1 MFESGSEVFSFL
13 LKRSSDVRL
22 TWADSNGDLEESASS
37 RWFLLKRRFKRRM
50 KIGKFVIVPN
60 NNAGGDH
67 ISPVELLSF
76 PSAAMDDAFKEEIE
90 IGSSVESLMELLNS
104 QKELFH
110 SQIDQLQ
117 DVVVTQCKLTGVNPL
132 AQEMVGLLVL
142 CPFKLVSLVKIRV
155 DNFVHIR
162 KRPRDLLNPK
172 AVKYMQSLFAIKDS
186 ISKKES
192 REISALFGISVAQ
205 VRDFVVTQ
213 KIKVRKQV
221 RLSKEKVMMSSTHA
235 IQGDGVPEQNNA
247 VPHAD
252 PVPLNSMDP
261 EPSSISWGE
270 PENVALM
277 PKEEVQQEDIPPD
290 ISDSDKY
297 FVDNIFS
304 MLRKEE
310 TFSGQVKLMEWI
322 MQIQDSSVLIWF
334 LSKGGVL
341 ILTTWLSQ
349 AATEEQTSVLL
360 LILKVLCHLPLHK
373 ASPEN
378 MSAIL
383 QSVNGLRFYRTSDIS
398 NRAKVSLKSWEDILS
413 LSNGRSDNGRRL
425 KSLQGPKLLLT
436 SADDST
442 RKHMLGSTPSYNKER
457 RKVQMVE
464 QPGQKAAGRG
474 PQTVR
479 IGTSG
484 RSRPMSADDIQKA
497 KMRAQYMNSKNI
509 KKDTLPSA
517 IGDTRTVVPE
527 NPLAIQSVRDSPPS
541 QENEAKTEENTP
553 EPSTVQ
559 FPPSQNNEAKTE
571 DTPEP
576 SAVQQPVTVNVPVQT
591 VSSPAVNVPVQA
603 DEFRNR
609 KLSTPPK
616 SISSKVGVMLRMSP
630 HTILKNCKRKQ
641 IEWHVPP
648 GMVLDELWRVA
659 AGANSKE
666 ADVQKNRNRREKET
680 TYQSLQT
687 IPLNPKEPWDREMDF
702 DDSLTPEIPS
712 QQPQEESITEQQDS
726 LDERRTAAGAASTS
740 SSQSGSVE
748 PDYELLAALLKNP
761 DLLYALTSG
770 NPGNLAGKDMVK
782 LLDVI
787 KTGAPNLSSS
797 SNKKVEENVEVSLPS
812 PTPSTNPGMS
822 GWGQEVTRNP
832 FSRQTQ
838 VGASVARMSTQLP
851 VAASMQWQSSNGQ
864 SIPQHTPSAYNSFT
878 LPHTERQQQPMQ
890 TRLHQSQHLQQ
901 QPISMVSES
910 VGQMDIGTSASW
922 RSQQSQNSYYS
933 HQANGI
939 GSAASYQGNEQY
951 MSSSNPGYESW
962 SPDHSPS
969 RNHPNMRG
977 QQPSR
982 KHDPYLNQN
991 KRWR

>member
-1 MFESGSEVFSFL
+1 
-13 LKRSSDVRL
+13 
-22 TWADSNGDLEESASS
+22 
-37 RWFLLKRRFKRRM
+37 
-50 KIGKFVIVPN
+50 
-60 NNAGGDH
+60 
-67 ISPVELLSF
+67 
-76 PSAAMDDAFKEEIE
+76 
-90 IGSSVESLMELLNS
+90 
-104 QKELFH
+104 
-110 SQIDQLQ
+110 
-117 DVVVTQCKLTGVNPL
+117 
-132 AQEMVGLLVL
+132 
-142 CPFKLVSLVKIRV
+142 
-155 DNFVHIR
+155 
-162 KRPRDLLNPK
+162 
-172 AVKYMQSLFAIKDS
+172 
-186 ISKKES
+186 
-192 REISALFGISVAQ
+192 
-205 VRDFVVTQ
+205 
-213 KIKVRKQV
+213 
-221 RLSKEKVMMSSTHA
+221 
-235 IQGDGVPEQNNA
+235 
-247 VPHAD
+247 
-252 PVPLNSMDP
+252 
-261 EPSSISWGE
+261 
-270 PENVALM
+270 
-277 PKEEVQQEDIPPD
+277 
-290 ISDSDKY
+290 
-297 FVDNIFS
+297 
-304 MLRKEE
+304 
-310 TFSGQVKLMEWI
+310 
-322 MQIQDSSVLIWF
+322 
-334 LSKGGVL
+334 
-341 ILTTWLSQ
+341 
-349 AATEEQTSVLL
+349 
-360 LILKVLCHLPLHK
+360 
-373 ASPEN
+373 
-378 MSAIL
+378 
-383 QSVNGLRFYRTSDIS
+383 
-398 NRAKVSLKSWEDILS
+398 
-413 LSNGRSDNGRRL
+413 
-425 KSLQGPKLLLT
+425 
-436 SADDST
+436 
-442 RKHMLGSTPSYNKER
+442 
-457 RKVQMVE
+457 MVE

-509 KKDTLPSA
+509 KKDTVPSA

-770 NPGNLAGKDMVK
+770 NPGNLAGQDMVK

-864 SIPQHTPSAYNSFT
+864 SIPQHAPSAYNSFT

-933 HQANGI
+933 HQANGV

-982 KHDPYLNQN
+982 KHDPYWNQN

>member
-1 MFESGSEVFSFL
+1 
-13 LKRSSDVRL
+13 
-22 TWADSNGDLEESASS
+22 
-37 RWFLLKRRFKRRM
+37 
-50 KIGKFVIVPN
+50 
-60 NNAGGDH
+60 
-67 ISPVELLSF
+67 
-76 PSAAMDDAFKEEIE
+76 MDEAFKEEIE

-132 AQEMVGLLVL
+132 AQEMAAGAL
-142 CPFKLVSLVKIRV
+142 SIKIG
-155 DNFVHIR
+155 

-172 AVKYMQSLFAIKDS
+172 AVKYMQAVFAIKDS

-205 VRDFVVTQ
+205 VRDFFVTQ

-221 RLSKEKVMMSSTHA
+221 RVSREKVMMSTTHS

-261 EPSSISWGE
+261 ETSSISWGE
-270 PENVALM
+270 GERVALM
-277 PKEEVQQEDIPPD
+277 PKEEAQQEDIPPD

-310 TFSGQVKLMEWI
+310 TFLGQVKLMEWI

-341 ILTTWLSQ
+341 ILTTWLSR

-398 NRAKVSLKSWEDILS
+398 NRAKGLLSRWTKLFAKIQAMKKQNRNISQVDSQSQLLLKQSIAEIMGDKTNPEDILS
-413 LSNGRSDNGRRL
+413 ISNGRPENGRRL
-425 KSLQGPKLLLT
+425 KSSQGPKLLLT

-497 KMRAQYMNSKNI
+497 KMRALYMNSKNI

-517 IGDTRTVVPE
+517 IGDTRTAVPE
-527 NPLAIQSVRDSPPS
+527 KPLVIQSVKDS
-541 QENEAKTEENTP
+541 
-553 EPSTVQ
+553 
-559 FPPSQNNEAKTE
+559 PPSQNNEAKTE
-571 DTPEP
+571 CTPEPSAVQFLPSQNNEAKTEDIPEP
-576 SAVQQPVTVNVPVQT
+576 SAVQQPVTVNVLVEPVN
-591 VSSPAVNVPVQA
+591 SPAVNVPVQA
-603 DEFRNR
+603 DEFKNR

-616 SISSKVGVMLRMSP
+616 SISSKVGVLLRMSP
-630 HTILKNCKRKQ
+630 QTILKNCKRKQ

-680 TYQSLQT
+680 TYQSIQT

-712 QQPQEESITEQQDS
+712 QQPQEESLAEPQDS

-740 SSQSGSVE
+740 SSQSSSVE

-770 NPGNLAGKDMVK
+770 QPGNIAGQDMVK

-797 SNKKVEENVEVSLPS
+797 SNKKVEEKVEVSLPS

-822 GWGQEVTRNP
+822 GWGQEVIRNP

-878 LPHTERQQQPMQ
+878 LPHTERQQQQHMQ
-890 TRLHQSQHLQQ
+890 PRLHQSQHLQQ
-901 QPISMVSES
+901 QPISTTSYVVRGS
-910 VGQMDIGTSASW
+910 VGQMDTSASASW
-922 RSQQSQNSYYS
+922 RSQQSPNSYYS
-933 HQANGI
+933 QQANGI

-951 MSSSNPGYESW
+951 MTSSNPGYESW

-977 QQPSR
+977 QQQPSR
-982 KHDPYLNQN
+982 KHDPYWNQN

>member
-1 MFESGSEVFSFL
+1 
-13 LKRSSDVRL
+13 
-22 TWADSNGDLEESASS
+22 
-37 RWFLLKRRFKRRM
+37 
-50 KIGKFVIVPN
+50 
-60 NNAGGDH
+60 
-67 ISPVELLSF
+67 
-76 PSAAMDDAFKEEIE
+76 MDEAFKEEIE

-132 AQEMVGLLVL
+132 AQEMAAGAL
-142 CPFKLVSLVKIRV
+142 SIKIG
-155 DNFVHIR
+155 

-172 AVKYMQSLFAIKDS
+172 AVKYMQAVFAIKDS

-205 VRDFVVTQ
+205 VRDFFVTQ

-221 RLSKEKVMMSSTHA
+221 RVSREKVMMSTTHA

-261 EPSSISWGE
+261 ETSSVSWGE
-270 PENVALM
+270 GERVALM
-277 PKEEVQQEDIPPD
+277 PKEEAQQEDIPPD

-310 TFSGQVKLMEWI
+310 TFLGQVKLVEWI

-398 NRAKVSLKSWEDILS
+398 NRAKGLLSRWTKLFAKIQAMKKQNRNISQVDSQSQLLLKQSIAEIMGDKTNPEDILS
-413 LSNGRSDNGRRL
+413 ISNGRPENGRRL
-425 KSLQGPKLLLT
+425 KSSQGPKLLLT

-497 KMRAQYMNSKNI
+497 KMRALYMNSKNS

-517 IGDTRTVVPE
+517 IGDTRTAVPE
-527 NPLAIQSVRDSPPS
+527 KPLVIQSVKDSPPS
-541 QENEAKTEENTP
+541 QNNEAKTECTP
-553 EPSTVQ
+553 EPSAVQ
-559 FPPSQNNEAKTE
+559 FPPSQNNEAKIE
-571 DTPEP
+571 DIPEP
-576 SAVQQPVTVNVPVQT
+576 SAVQQPVTVNVLVEPVN
-591 VSSPAVNVPVQA
+591 SPAVNVPVQA
-603 DEFRNR
+603 DEFKNR

-616 SISSKVGVMLRMSP
+616 SISSKVGVLLRMSP
-630 HTILKNCKRKQ
+630 QTILKNCKRKQ

-680 TYQSLQT
+680 TYQSIQT

-712 QQPQEESITEQQDS
+712 QQPQEESLAEPQDS

-740 SSQSGSVE
+740 SSQSSSVE

-770 NPGNLAGKDMVK
+770 QPGNIAGQDMVK

-797 SNKKVEENVEVSLPS
+797 SNKKVEEKVEVSLPS

-822 GWGQEVTRNP
+822 GWGQEVIRNP

-878 LPHTERQQQPMQ
+878 LPHIERKQQQHMQ
-890 TRLHQSQHLQQ
+890 PRLHQSQQLQQ
-901 QPISMVSES
+901 QPVSTTSYVVRES
-910 VGQMDIGTSASW
+910 VGQMDTSASASW

-933 HQANGI
+933 QQANGI

-951 MSSSNPGYESW
+951 MTSSNPGYESW

-977 QQPSR
+977 QQQPSR
-982 KHDPYLNQN
+982 KHDPYWNQN

>member
-1 MFESGSEVFSFL
+1 
-13 LKRSSDVRL
+13 
-22 TWADSNGDLEESASS
+22 
-37 RWFLLKRRFKRRM
+37 
-50 KIGKFVIVPN
+50 
-60 NNAGGDH
+60 
-67 ISPVELLSF
+67 
-76 PSAAMDDAFKEEIE
+76 
-90 IGSSVESLMELLNS
+90 
-104 QKELFH
+104 
-110 SQIDQLQ
+110 
-117 DVVVTQCKLTGVNPL
+117 
-132 AQEMVGLLVL
+132 
-142 CPFKLVSLVKIRV
+142 
-155 DNFVHIR
+155 

-235 IQGDGVPEQNNA
+235 IQGVGVPEQNNA

-261 EPSSISWGE
+261 EPSSISWGA

-398 NRAKVSLKSWEDILS
+398 NRAKVSLKSWVIKPILKIFLVS
-413 LSNGRSDNGRRL
+413 QMQGQTTAGTNCCLPSRIGSRLMVRLFHNIDFFFWSRRL

-576 SAVQQPVTVNVPVQT
+576 SAVQQPVTANVPVQT
-591 VSSPAVNVPVQA
+591 VRSPAVNVPVQA

-838 VGASVARMSTQLP
+838 VGASVAIMSTQLP

-890 TRLHQSQHLQQ
+890 TRPHQTDASGAGSSGHAGESEGRALASHLQGAGKNMEHEVIRKSDIDALIKALKESGN
-901 QPISMVSES
+901 PIEHTLCYSYSARVLSRTCDRLLDNLDSMNMGVEN
-910 VGQMDIGTSASW
+910 IGL
-922 RSQQSQNSYYS
+922 
-933 HQANGI
+933 
-939 GSAASYQGNEQY
+939 
-951 MSSSNPGYESW
+951 MLLK
-962 SPDHSPS
+962 
-969 RNHPNMRG
+969 NHLELMI
-977 QQPSR
+977 SC
-982 KHDPYLNQN
+982 
-991 KRWR
+991 

>member
-1 MFESGSEVFSFL
+1 
-13 LKRSSDVRL
+13 
-22 TWADSNGDLEESASS
+22 
-37 RWFLLKRRFKRRM
+37 
-50 KIGKFVIVPN
+50 
-60 NNAGGDH
+60 
-67 ISPVELLSF
+67 
-76 PSAAMDDAFKEEIE
+76 MDEAFKEEIE

-132 AQEMVGLLVL
+132 AQEMAAGAL
-142 CPFKLVSLVKIRV
+142 SIKIG
-155 DNFVHIR
+155 

-172 AVKYMQSLFAIKDS
+172 AVKYMQSVFAIKDS

-205 VRDFVVTQ
+205 VRDFFVTQ

-221 RLSKEKVMMSSTHA
+221 RVSREKVMMSSGSTHA
-235 IQGDGVPEQNNA
+235 IQGDGVSEQNNA

-261 EPSSISWGE
+261 ETSSRSWAEGE
-270 PENVALM
+270 KVALM

-322 MQIQDSSVLIWF
+322 MQIQDPSVLIWF

-398 NRAKVSLKSWEDILS
+398 NRAKGLLSRWTKLFAKIQAMKKQNRNISHIDSQSQLLLKQSIAEIMGDKTKPEDILR
-413 LSNGRSDNGRRL
+413 LSNGRSENGRRL
-425 KSLQGPKLLLT
+425 ESLQGPKLLLT
-436 SADDST
+436 SGDDST

-497 KMRAQYMNSKNI
+497 KMRALYMNSKNS

-527 NPLAIQSVRDSPPS
+527 KPLALQSVKDSPPCLN
-541 QENEAKTEENTP
+541 NEAKTENTP
-553 EPSTVQ
+553 EPSAVE

-571 DTPEP
+571 DRPEP
-576 SAVQQPVTVNVPVQT
+576 SVVQQSVTVNVPVQP
-591 VSSPAVNVPVQA
+591 VNSPAVNVPVQA
-603 DEFRNR
+603 DEFGNR

-616 SISSKVGVMLRMSP
+616 SISSKVGVLLRMSP
-630 HTILKNCKRKQ
+630 QTILKNCKRKQ
-641 IEWHVPP
+641 IEWHAPP
-648 GMVLDELWRVA
+648 GMELDELWRVA
-659 AGANSKE
+659 TGANSKE
-666 ADVQKNRNRREKET
+666 ADAQKNRNRREKET

-687 IPLNPKEPWDREMDF
+687 IPLNPKEPWDREMDY

-712 QQPQEESITEQQDS
+712 QQVQEESITEPQDS

-740 SSQSGSVE
+740 SSRSSSIE

-770 NPGNLAGKDMVK
+770 KPGNLAGQDMVK

-787 KTGAPNLSSS
+787 KSGAPNISSS
-797 SNKKVEENVEVSLPS
+797 SNKTVEEKVEVSLPS

-822 GWGQEVTRNP
+822 GWGQEVIRNP

-838 VGASVARMSTQLP
+838 VGASVSRSSTQLP
-851 VAASMQWQSSNGQ
+851 VALMQWQSSNGQ

-878 LPHTERQQQPMQ
+878 LPHIERQQQQHMQ
-890 TRLHQSQHLQQ
+890 PRLHQSQHLQQ
-901 QPISMVSES
+901 QPISTTSYVVRDS
-910 VGQMDIGTSASW
+910 VGQMDTATSASW

-951 MSSSNPGYESW
+951 MTSSNPGYESW

-977 QQPSR
+977 QQPPSR
-982 KHDPYLNQN
+982 KHDPYWNQN

>member
-1 MFESGSEVFSFL
+1 
-13 LKRSSDVRL
+13 
-22 TWADSNGDLEESASS
+22 
-37 RWFLLKRRFKRRM
+37 
-50 KIGKFVIVPN
+50 
-60 NNAGGDH
+60 
-67 ISPVELLSF
+67 
-76 PSAAMDDAFKEEIE
+76 
-90 IGSSVESLMELLNS
+90 MET
-104 QKELFH
+104 
-110 SQIDQLQ
+110 
-117 DVVVTQCKLTGVNPL
+117 V
-132 AQEMVGLLVL
+132 
-142 CPFKLVSLVKIRV
+142 
-155 DNFVHIR
+155 
-162 KRPRDLLNPK
+162 
-172 AVKYMQSLFAIKDS
+172 FAIKDS

-205 VRDFVVTQ
+205 VRDFFATQ
-213 KIKVRKQV
+213 KIKVKKQV
-221 RLSKEKVMMSSTHA
+221 RLSREKLMMSTTHA
-235 IQGDGVPEQNNA
+235 IQGDGVMEQNSA
-247 VPHAD
+247 VPHAE
-252 PVPLNSMDP
+252 PLPLNSMDP
-261 EPSSISWGE
+261 EASSISWGE
-270 PENVALM
+270 GETPALM
-277 PKEEVQQEDIPPD
+277 PKEDVQEEDVPPD

-304 MLRKEE
+304 LLRREE
-310 TFSGQVKLMEWI
+310 TFLGQMKLMEWI

-398 NRAKVSLKSWEDILS
+398 NRAKGLLSRWTKLFAKIQAMKKQNRNISQVDSQSQLLLKQSIAEIMGDKTNPEDILS
-413 LSNGRSDNGRRL
+413 ISNGRSENGRRM
-425 KSLQGPKLLLT
+425 KSSQGPKLLLT

-474 PQTVR
+474 SQTVR

-497 KMRAQYMNSKNI
+497 KMRALYMNSKNI

-527 NPLAIQSVRDSPPS
+527 KPLAIHSVKDSPPS
-541 QENEAKTEENTP
+541 QSNEAKTENTP
-553 EPSTVQ
+553 GPSAVQ

-571 DTPEP
+571 DIPEP
-576 SAVQQPVTVNVPVQT
+576 SAVQQPVTVNVLVQPVN
-591 VSSPAVNVPVQA
+591 SPAVNVPVQA

-616 SISSKVGVMLRMSP
+616 SISSKVGVLSRMSP
-630 HTILKNCKRKQ
+630 QTILKNCKREQ

-687 IPLNPKEPWDREMDF
+687 IPLNPKEPWDRELDF

-712 QQPQEESITEQQDS
+712 QQPQEESITEPQDS

-740 SSQSGSVE
+740 SSQSSSVE

-761 DLLYALTSG
+761 DLLHALTSG
-770 NPGNLAGKDMVK
+770 QPGNLAGQDMVK

-797 SNKKVEENVEVSLPS
+797 SNMKVDEQVEVSLPS

-838 VGASVARMSTQLP
+838 VGASVARMSTRLP
-851 VAASMQWQSSNGQ
+851 VASMQWQPSNGQ

-878 LPHTERQQQPMQ
+878 LPHTERQHQQRMQ
-890 TRLHQSQHLQQ
+890 PRLHQNQHLQQ
-901 QPISMVSES
+901 QPISTTSYVVRES
-910 VGQMDIGTSASW
+910 VGKMDIGTSASW

-939 GSAASYQGNEQY
+939 GSDASYQGNEQY
-951 MSSSNPGYESW
+951 MTSSNPGYESW
-962 SPDHSPS
+962 SPDNSPS

-977 QQPSR
+977 QQQPSR
-982 KHDPYLNQN
+982 KHDPYWNQN

>member
-1 MFESGSEVFSFL
+1 
-13 LKRSSDVRL
+13 
-22 TWADSNGDLEESASS
+22 
-37 RWFLLKRRFKRRM
+37 M

-132 AQEMVGLLVL
+132 AQEMVGCDLDIAAGAL
-142 CPFKLVSLVKIRV
+142 SIQ
-155 DNFVHIR
+155 IG

-383 QSVNGLRFYRTSDIS
+383 QSVNGLRFYRTSGVIPEKLIIAEIMGDKT
-398 NRAKVSLKSWEDILS
+398 NPEDILS

>member
-1 MFESGSEVFSFL
+1 
-13 LKRSSDVRL
+13 
-22 TWADSNGDLEESASS
+22 
-37 RWFLLKRRFKRRM
+37 
-50 KIGKFVIVPN
+50 
-60 NNAGGDH
+60 
-67 ISPVELLSF
+67 
-76 PSAAMDDAFKEEIE
+76 MDDAFKEEIE

-104 QKELFH
+104 QKDLFH

-117 DVVVTQCKLTGVNPL
+117 TVVVTQCKLTGVNPL
-132 AQEMVGLLVL
+132 AQEMAAGAL
-142 CPFKLVSLVKIRV
+142 SIKIG
-155 DNFVHIR
+155 

-172 AVKYMQSLFAIKDS
+172 AVKYMQAVYAIKDS
-186 ISKKES
+186 ITKKES

-205 VRDFVVTQ
+205 VREFFNTQ

-221 RLSKEKVMMSSTHA
+221 RLSREKVMMSTTLD
-235 IQGDGVPEQNNA
+235 IQGDGVPEQNA
-247 VPHAD
+247 VPHSG
-252 PVPLNSMDP
+252 PVPLNSMGP
-261 EPSSISWGE
+261 EASSISWIEGE
-270 PENVALM
+270 TVALL
-277 PKEEVQQEDIPPD
+277 PKEDAQQEDIPPD

-297 FVDNIFS
+297 FVDNIFL

-310 TFSGQVKLMEWI
+310 TFLGQVKLMEWI

-349 AATEEQTSVLL
+349 AASEEQTSVLL

-398 NRAKVSLKSWEDILS
+398 NRAKGLLSRWTKLFAKIQAMKKQNRNISQIDSQSQLLLKQSIADIMGDKTNPEDILS

-464 QPGQKAAGRG
+464 QPGQKATGRS

-497 KMRAQYMNSKNI
+497 KMRTLYMNSKNS
-509 KKDTLPSA
+509 KKDTLSSA
-517 IGDTRTVVPE
+517 IGDTRTVVPGK
-527 NPLAIQSVRDSPPS
+527 PLAVQSVDESPPS
-541 QENEAKTEENTP
+541 QNNEPKTENTP
-553 EPSTVQ
+553 EPSAAQ
-559 FPPSQNNEAKTE
+559 FSPSQNNEVKTE

-576 SAVQQPVTVNVPVQT
+576 YSVQLVNSMAVNVPVQP
-591 VSSPAVNVPVQA
+591 VNSPAVNVPVQA

-609 KLSTPPK
+609 KLLTPPK
-616 SISSKVGVMLRMSP
+616 SISSKVGVLLRMSP
-630 HTILKNCKRKQ
+630 QTILKNCKRKQ

-648 GMVLDELWRVA
+648 GMELDELWRVA

-712 QQPQEESITEQQDS
+712 QQPQEESITEPQDS

-740 SSQSGSVE
+740 SSQSSSIE

-770 NPGNLAGKDMVK
+770 NPGNLAGQDMVK

-797 SNKKVEENVEVSLPS
+797 SNKKVEEKVEVSLPS

-822 GWGQEVTRNP
+822 GWRQEVTRNP
-832 FSRQTQ
+832 FSRQAQ
-838 VGASVARMSTQLP
+838 VGATVARTNTQLP
-851 VAASMQWQSSNGQ
+851 VTSMQWQSSNGQ
-864 SIPQHTPSAYNSFT
+864 SIPQHTLSAYNSFT
-878 LPHTERQQQPMQ
+878 LPHTERQQPMQ
-890 TRLHQSQHLQQ
+890 PRLHQSQHLQQ
-901 QPISMVSES
+901 QPSLTTSYVVRES
-910 VGQMDIGTSASW
+910 VGQMESAASASW
-922 RSQQSQNSYYS
+922 RSKQSQNSYYS

-939 GSAASYQGNEQY
+939 GAAASYQGNEQY
-951 MSSSNPGYESW
+951 MTSSNPGYESW

-977 QQPSR
+977 QQQPSR
-982 KHDPYLNQN
+982 KHDPYWNQN